1 MKHEKAE
8 AHFTNNTEEKFI
20 QKAEY
25 RQKISS
31 ELYTNLSIYISY
43 NGLYF
48 VSGFIKLIFFS
59 KLGICISSK
68 L

>member
-8 AHFTNNTEEKFI
+8 ANFTNNTEEKFI

-25 RQKISS
+25 RQKIYS
-31 ELYTNLSIYISY
+31 ELYANLSIYISY

-48 VSGFIKLIFFS
+48 VSGFIK
-59 KLGICISSK
+59 
-68 L
+68 